1 MCLTQYDEEKTM
13 RLLKEEGREE
23 GREEGILIGEQRG
36 ERKGKKDGQNT
47 ILVLLKKLTEDG
59 RLNEI
64 DQVIASEEYRETLFK
79 QYNIAH

>member
-23 GREEGILIGEQRG
+23 
-36 ERKGKKDGQNT
+36 GKKDGQNT

-79 QYNIAH
+79 QYNIAQ